1 MHLASNYRP
10 VSLTCILCKIYEK
23 MIRKHMLSY
32 VAVLITNKQHGFTPG
47 RSCLSNLL
55 ETIDEVF
62 EFLSEGGC
70 ADILYF
76 DFAKAFDI
84 LSHHRLL
91 IKLEAIGINTNFLN
105 IIRNFLS
112 DRSMRVVVGDEI
124 SEEKAVLSGV
134 PQGSV
139 IGPLLFLL
147 FINDLPENIKSVVK
161 IFADDV
167 KMVVNPS
174 NMPDIQSDLEELCMW
189 ENNWLLKFN
198 LDKCFVLHVG
208 NGNPRNSYNFHGS
221 ELKTTLKEKDLGVWF
236 NEKCNFT
243 DAISAFITKA
253 KSCLFWITR
262 NIISREPEVMLKAYK
277 SVVRPHLEYCC
288 QAWSPNSRHGN
299 WKIIMEIESV

>member
-1 MHLASNYRP
+1 
-10 VSLTCILCKIYEK
+10 
-23 MIRKHMLSY
+23 
-32 VAVLITNKQHGFTPG
+32 
-47 RSCLSNLL
+47 
-55 ETIDEVF
+55 
-62 EFLSEGGC
+62 
-70 ADILYF
+70 
-76 DFAKAFDI
+76 
-84 LSHHRLL
+84 
-91 IKLEAIGINTNFLN
+91 
-105 IIRNFLS
+105 
-112 DRSMRVVVGDEI
+112 
-124 SEEKAVLSGV
+124 
-134 PQGSV
+134 
-139 IGPLLFLL
+139 
-147 FINDLPENIKSVVK
+147 
-161 IFADDV
+161 
-167 KMVVNPS
+167 MVVNPS